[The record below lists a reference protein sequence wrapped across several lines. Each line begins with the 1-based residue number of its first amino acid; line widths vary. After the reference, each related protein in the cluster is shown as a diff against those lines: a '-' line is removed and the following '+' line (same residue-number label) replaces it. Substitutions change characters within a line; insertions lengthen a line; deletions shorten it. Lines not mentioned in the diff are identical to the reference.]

1 LHAVDLSETERHLLD
16 VNNRYET
23 LGQKLSVRHS
33 ELELTAW
40 LGQKEKMIS
49 FLGPLTAEPVMVEK
63 QIQQL
68 QVE

>member
-1 LHAVDLSETERHLLD
+1 MLD
-16 VNNRYET
+16 VNNRYEM
-23 LGQKLSVRHS
+23 LGQKLSDRHS

-63 QIQQL
+63 QIQHL
-68 QVE
+68 QVQLTALLCY

>member
-1 LHAVDLSETERHLLD
+1 LHDVDLSETERHLLD
-16 VNNRYET
+16 VNNRYEM
-23 LGQKLSVRHS
+23 LGQKLSDRHS

-68 QVE
+68 QVQ

>member
-1 LHAVDLSETERHLLD
+1 LLD

-23 LGQKLSVRHS
+23 LGQKLSVRNS

-40 LGQKEKMIS
+40 LGQKEKMIV

-63 QIQQL
+63 QIQL
-68 QVE
+68 LKVE

>member
-1 LHAVDLSETERHLLD
+1 M
-16 VNNRYET
+16 
-23 LGQKLSVRHS
+23 LGQKLSDRHS

-68 QVE
+68 QVQ